1 MQVDCIIP
9 CVGYDDFLDITLPQT
24 KQHFDSVLVVTTD
37 ADLYTRKCCRK
48 YSVPCLCTDEWYAD
62 GAVFNKGRALN
73 EALGLLKGID
83 WICSLDADIIL
94 PSDFAARIRPLE
106 SGPLYSARR
115 KMCYTTEQYNE
126 YLQYDNMSSFR
137 TDGLDYRTGKLVILG
152 YLQLWCLRV
161 RSIRFPTWFPSAK
174 TYDLEFCKNWAPDQ
188 RIYIPGMVVLHL
200 GSPGINWNGRVSD
213 QWRI

>member
-37 ADLYTRKCCRK
+37 ADLPTRKCCK
-48 YSVPCLCTDEWYAD
+48 KHTIPCLCTDEWYSG
-62 GAVFNKGRALN
+62 GAAFNKGRALN
-73 EALGLLKGID
+73 EALGLLNGVD

-106 SGPLYSARR
+106 PGPLYSAKR
-115 KMCYTTEQYNE
+115 KMCYTMEQYNE
-126 YLQYDNMSSFR
+126 HFKHNNMSAFR
-137 TDGLDYRTGKLVILG
+137 TDRTNEVLLG

-161 RSIRFPTWFPSAK
+161 RPVKFPIRFPSANS
-174 TYDLEFCKNWAPDQ
+174 YDLEFCKNWTPDQ
-188 RIYIPGMVVLHL
+188 MMYIPGMTVLHL
-200 GSPGINWNGRVSD
+200 GSPGMNWNGRVSD
-213 QWRI
+213 QWHI